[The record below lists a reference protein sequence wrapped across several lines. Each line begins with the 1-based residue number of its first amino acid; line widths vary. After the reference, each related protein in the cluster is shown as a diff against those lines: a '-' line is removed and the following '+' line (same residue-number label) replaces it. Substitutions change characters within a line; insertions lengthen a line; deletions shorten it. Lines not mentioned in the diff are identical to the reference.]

1 MNARLLQ
8 LAIFAQ
14 VSACFTTIYLVQP
27 VLPILQAEFDV
38 SLTQASQSVSMVILG
53 VALSTLIFGRLA
65 DSLPVRPLITL
76 GCVFVAGSGLACAA
90 VHSMPLFLAL
100 RFLQGL
106 FIPALTTCL
115 AAYLARTLPVERL
128 NTVMGAYVAATVA
141 GGLGGRLLGGWIHPP
156 LHWRYAFVTSALL
169 VFVTTAA
176 ALMVLP
182 PEKHERSTTSSGP
195 GYRELATSSRLLP
208 LFLVGFGSL
217 FIYGATFNYLPYYL
231 AAPPFSASTNT
242 ITTVY
247 FTYLI
252 GVVVAPA
259 SGRISNRRGN
269 GFTMLVGLG
278 LMGLG
283 LGISRAPWMA
293 AVVLGLSLLCAGFF
307 AVHTAAVGAMNRSL
321 TESRGRA
328 NSLYILWYY
337 LGGSCGITVMG
348 WAWQHAAW
356 NGVLAVGYTMLLA
369 LAAVAL
375 WEKRLEHTGRR

>member
-1 MNARLLQ
+1 MKARLLQ

-27 VLPILQAEFDV
+27 VLPILQAEFGV

-65 DSLPVRPLITL
+65 DSLPVKPLIAL
-76 GCVFVAGSGLACAA
+76 GCIFVAGCGLACAG
-90 VHSMPLFLAL
+90 VHSMPIFLAL

-115 AAYLARTLPVERL
+115 AAYLAQTLPVERL
-128 NTVMGAYVAATVA
+128 NTVMGAYVSATVA

-169 VFVTTAA
+169 VFMTTAA

-182 PEKHERSTTSSGP
+182 PEKREKSRSTSSP
-195 GYRELATSSRLLP
+195 GYRELVTSSRLLP
-208 LFLVGFGSL
+208 LFLVGFGAL

-231 AAPPFSASTNT
+231 ATPPFSASTNT

-259 SGRISNRRGN
+259 SGRFSNRHGN
-269 GFTMLVGLG
+269 GCTMLLGVG
-278 LMGLG
+278 LMGAG
-283 LGISRAPWMA
+283 LVISRTPWMVS
-293 AVVLGLSLLCAGFF
+293 VVLGLSLLCAGFF

-321 TESRGRA
+321 TQSRGRA

-348 WAWQHAAW
+348 WAWQYAAW
-356 NGVLAVGYTMLLA
+356 DGVLGVGLTMLLV

-375 WEKRLEHTGRR
+375 WEQRLERANHQ

>member
-1 MNARLLQ
+1 MKTRLLQ
-8 LAIFAQ
+8 FAIFAQ

-27 VLPILQAEFDV
+27 VLPILQAEFGV

-53 VALSTLIFGRLA
+53 VALSTLVFGRLA
-65 DSLPVRPLITL
+65 DSLPIKPLIAL
-76 GCVFVAGSGLACAA
+76 GCVFVAGSGLACAG
-90 VHSMPLFLAL
+90 VHAIPLFLAL

-169 VFVTTAA
+169 VFMTTAA
-176 ALMVLP
+176 ALMILP
-182 PEKHERSTTSSGP
+182 PEKRQRGSTSSGP
-195 GYRELATSSRLLP
+195 GYRELVTSSRLIP

-259 SGRISNRRGN
+259 SGRISNRCGN
-269 GFTMLVGLG
+269 GFTMLLGLG

-356 NGVLAVGYTMLLA
+356 NGVLVVGFAMLFI
-369 LAAVAL
+369 LAAIAL
-375 WEKRLEHTGRR
+375 WEKRLERTGRL